1 MPFRIFSTL
10 VAAIILSSAIVF
22 AQQATAGASQ
32 HSSASPSNKPKRN
45 IELRITPMKYSE
57 ELFKQVETDHYKAG
71 ELVNIAATMVNRM
84 PEATDV
90 RIDIKNPFFQNGFH
104 LLKDGKPVLQ
114 HKGNS
119 KSIEDTGSDAAF
131 VGTTFSYHLESHNE
145 PFLIGY
151 FPLNEWYGFLEPGH
165 YELRMRHS
173 FWGREQPV
181 ESNIA
186 AFDVVP

>member
-10 VAAIILSSAIVF
+10 VAAVILSSAIGF
-22 AQQATAGASQ
+22 SQQGTAGASQ
-32 HSSASPSNKPKRN
+32 QSSASPNKPKRN
-45 IELRITPMKYSE
+45 IELTITPMKYSE
-57 ELFKQVETDHYKAG
+57 ELFKQVETDRYKAG
-71 ELVNIAATMVNRM
+71 ELVYIAATMVNRM
-84 PEATDV
+84 PKATDV
-90 RIDIKNPFFQNGFH
+90 RIDIKNPFFQNRFN

-119 KSIEDTGSDAAF
+119 KSIEDIGSDAAF
-131 VGTTFSYHLESHNE
+131 VGTTFSYHLEANNA

-165 YELRMRHS
+165 YELRVRHS
-173 FWGREQPV
+173 FWGKEQPV